1 LNKAV
6 EQLNQ
11 LTQQNA
17 ANAEE
22 SASAAEEMS
31 SQSEEMRSMVAS
43 FKLTGH
49 WDQALVANP
58 ATGRQQH
65 VQAGLS
71 KGQKTTRDIAL
82 QPRHII
88 PLDESDHDVLK
99 RF

>member
-31 SQSEEMRSMVAS
+31 SQSEEMRSMVAG
-43 FKLTGH
+43 FKLTG
-49 WDQALVANP
+49 WDNDQASNQA
-58 ATGRQQH
+58 AGRQQH
-65 VQAGLS
+65 VQVELP
-71 KGQKTTRDIAL
+71 KGQINARDISR

-88 PLDESDHDVLK
+88 PLDESDHDMLK
-99 RF
+99 KF